1 MTCPAVSNAINSEA
15 AYARKDW
22 ARRLF
27 GIVLA
32 AVALSGCSVLPDK
45 PQRATLFD
53 FGPSVAMPQA
63 TPAPSSPSS
72 LLTLLPLPAVAVDDV
87 ATAGGGLDNS
97 SVLYRLGYLDAQE
110 LRAYSMARWSMPAAQ
125 LIRQRLRDQLSLRRP
140 VYNARESLALNRS
153 QNPVLPLQ
161 IRLELLEF
169 SHYFSKPDVSV
180 GLVKLRATLV
190 EVTPTGEKL
199 ISQRAIAVERPAA
212 SADAQGGVRALTQA
226 TDAAIAEIEQWLLAA
241 APAAGR

>member
-1 MTCPAVSNAINSEA
+1 MTFPAVAHAINSEA
-15 AYARKDW
+15 ACAQKDW
-22 ARRLF
+22 AKSLF
-27 GIVLA
+27 GVVLVA
-32 AVALSGCSVLPDK
+32 AALSGCSALPDK

-63 TPAPSSPSS
+63 TPAPSSASA
-72 LLTLLPLPAVAVDDV
+72 LPAVAVDDV

>member
-15 AYARKDW
+15 AYARKNW

-63 TPAPSSPSS
+63 TPAPSSPLS

>member
-1 MTCPAVSNAINSEA
+1 M
-15 AYARKDW
+15 
-22 ARRLF
+22 
-27 GIVLA
+27 
-32 AVALSGCSVLPDK
+32 
-45 PQRATLFD
+45 
-53 FGPSVAMPQA
+53 
-63 TPAPSSPSS
+63 
-72 LLTLLPLPAVAVDDV
+72 
-87 ATAGGGLDNS
+87 
-97 SVLYRLGYLDAQE
+97 
-110 LRAYSMARWSMPAAQ
+110 
-125 LIRQRLRDQLSLRRP
+125 
-140 VYNARESLALNRS
+140 YNARESLALNRS

>member
-1 MTCPAVSNAINSEA
+1 MTFPAVAHAINSEA

-22 ARRLF
+22 AKSLF
-27 GIVLA
+27 SVVLVA
-32 AVALSGCSVLPDK
+32 AALSGCSVLPDK

-72 LLTLLPLPAVAVDDV
+72 GSTLLPLPAVAVDDV
-87 ATAGGGLDNS
+87 ATTGGGLDNS
-97 SVLYRLGYLDAQE
+97 AVLYRLGYLDAQE